1 MHRQIKRWTDDA
13 VIWEGDAETVKDALH
28 AAIAAKAD
36 LRCADLTGA
45 VLTGAVLTCADL
57 TDAVLTD
64 ADLTRAVLT
73 CAVLTRADLTGAV
86 LTDADLTDA
95 VLTCAVLTR
104 ADLTGAVLT
113 CAVLTCAVLTRADL
127 TGAVLTAIRDDVW
140 AVLSSAPA
148 EAPAVL
154 EALRAGRV
162 NGSTY
167 HGACACLVGTI
178 ANARHCSIND
188 LGSLR
193 PNSSRPAEAFFMS
206 IREGDTPE
214 TSQYAKFAAEWI
226 NDWLIRVRAAFG
238 PTPTESASVQQA
250 HEEGDRD

>member
-36 LRCADLTGA
+36 LRCA
-45 VLTGAVLTCADL
+45 
-57 TDAVLTD
+57 VLTD
-64 ADLTRAVLT
+64 ADLTRADLT
-73 CAVLTRADLTGAV
+73 GADLTGADLTRAV
-86 LTDADLTDA
+86 LTGADLTS
-95 VLTCAVLTR
+95 
-104 ADLTGAVLT
+104 
-113 CAVLTCAVLTRADL
+113 
-127 TGAVLTAIRDDVW
+127 IRDDVW

-178 ANARHCSIND
+178 ANTRHCSIND
-188 LGSLR
+188 LGPLR
-193 PNSSRPAEAFFMS
+193 PNSSRPAETFFMS

-214 TSQYAKFAAEWI
+214 TSQHAKLAAEWV

-238 PTPTESASVQQA
+238 PTPTESASVAQV
-250 HEEGDRD
+250 HEEGDRY

>member
-1 MHRQIKRWTDDA
+1 
-13 VIWEGDAETVKDALH
+13 
-28 AAIAAKAD
+28 
-36 LRCADLTGA
+36 LTRA
-45 VLTGAVLTCADL
+45 VLTG
-57 TDAVLTD
+57 

-73 CAVLTRADLTGAV
+73 GADLTRADLTRAVLTGADLTRAVLTGADLTRADLTRAV

-95 VLTCAVLTR
+95 VLTRAVLTDAVLTRAVLTR
-104 ADLTGAVLT
+104 ADLTRAVLT
-113 CAVLTCAVLTRADL
+113 GADL
-127 TGAVLTAIRDDVW
+127 TSIRDDVW

-178 ANARHCSIND
+178 ANTRHCSIND
-188 LGSLR
+188 LGPLR
-193 PNSSRPAEAFFMS
+193 PNSSRPAETFFMS

-214 TSQYAKFAAEWI
+214 TSQHAKLAAEWV

-238 PTPTESASVQQA
+238 PTPTESASVAQV
-250 HEEGDRD
+250 HEEGDRY